1 MGASVIPAA
10 STTASDN
17 WVQISSVTPTAS
29 AATLTFSS
37 IGTYKKLMLRL
48 NNPGLSGS
56 GSVTVTFN
64 GDTGTKYSLY
74 GVPFASSGV
83 SAIADQSTA
92 GLIFGTTVNAI
103 SGAIIIEQAD
113 TSNLKN
119 VSGYA
124 RVQTP
129 SPVVIFSYLAGAY
142 LASAAI
148 SSITITLT
156 GTFAATGTVAL
167 YGVA

>member
-1 MGASVIPAA
+1 MGATTFPAA
-10 STTASDN
+10 SASASDN
-17 WVQISSVTPTAS
+17 WVLISSVTPTAS
-29 AATLTFSS
+29 ASTLTFSS
-37 IGTYKKLMLRL
+37 IATRKKLMLRL

-64 GDTGTKYSLY
+64 GDTGANYSLY
-74 GVPFASSGV
+74 GVPFAGSGV
-83 SAIADQSTA
+83 QALSDQSTA

-119 VSGYA
+119 ISGFA
-124 RVQTP
+124 KVTTP
-129 SPVVIFSYLAGAY
+129 SPVYQFSYLAGAY

-156 GTFAATGTVAL
+156 GTFAATGTVAI

>member
-1 MGASVIPAA
+1 MGASQVPA
-10 STTASDN
+10 TTGSDN

-48 NNPGLSGS
+48 NNPGLSGT
-56 GSVTVTFN
+56 GTVTITLN

-74 GVPFASSGV
+74 GVPFAGSGV
-83 SAIADQSTA
+83 TALSDQSTA
-92 GLIFGTTVNAI
+92 GFIFGTAIASI
-103 SGAIIIEQAD
+103 SGSIVIEQAD

-119 VSGYA
+119 ISGYA
-124 RVQTP
+124 KVTTA
-129 SPVVIFSYLAGAY
+129 SPVGQFSYLAGAY

-156 GTFAATGTVAL
+156 STFAATGTVAL

>member
-1 MGASVIPAA
+1 MGASVIPTPSAG
-10 STTASDN
+10 ASDN
-17 WVQISSVTPTAS
+17 WVQISSVTPTAA

-56 GSVTVTFN
+56 GSLTITFN

-74 GVPFASSGV
+74 GVPYAVSGV
-83 SAIADQSTA
+83 TAIGDQSTA
-92 GLIFGTTVNAI
+92 GLIFGTSVNAI
-103 SGAIIIEQAD
+103 TGAIIIEQAD

-124 RVQTP
+124 KVTSP
-129 SPVVIFSYLAGAY
+129 SPVSTFSYLAGAY

>member
-10 STTASDN
+10 SATASDN

-56 GSVTVTFN
+56 PTVTITFN

-74 GVPFASSGV
+74 GLPYAVSGV
-83 SAIADQSTA
+83 TAIGDQSAAGLILGTSLSAIA
-92 GLIFGTTVNAI
+92 
-103 SGAIIIEQAD
+103 GAIVIEQAD

-119 VSGYA
+119 ISGYA
-124 RVQTP
+124 KATTA
-129 SPVVIFSYLAGAY
+129 SPVATFSYLAGAY

-156 GTFAATGTVAL
+156 GTFAATGTVVL